1 MTKRLKVYFGFI
13 ERRNYFFILIKIPLT
28 YYAYTSISVYFNFYF
43 GFLLIS
49 FVENHSQLIISVSGI
64 QGLMHFSLNCI
75 HDFDL
80 WMIENE
86 R

>member
-1 MTKRLKVYFGFI
+1 ML
-13 ERRNYFFILIKIPLT
+13 ILVSL
-28 YYAYTSISVYFNFYF
+28 YFNFYF
-43 GFLLIS
+43 GFLLIR
-49 FVENHSQLIISVSGI
+49 FGENHSQLILSVCGI